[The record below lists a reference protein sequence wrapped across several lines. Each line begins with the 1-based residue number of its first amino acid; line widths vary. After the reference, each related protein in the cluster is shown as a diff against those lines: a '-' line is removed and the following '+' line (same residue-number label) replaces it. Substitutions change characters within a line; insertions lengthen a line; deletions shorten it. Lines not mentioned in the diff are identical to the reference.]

1 VKMTHSQLDSQLR
14 VIRFI
19 RYSILA
25 SIWKQLAVPFLSSLT
40 FLVAATAAKAEV
52 IPFEAL
58 GYDQSV
64 ILRGVSPELN
74 VGVPYPSG
82 GVDPQNS
89 FVRLRL
95 EPSPRLSPDSTVRLL
110 INGEIEQ
117 VVPVRTLLENP
128 IVTIPLRALP
138 PETRFINLAIQ
149 PYLYISRNYCQDLPT
164 GNLFLTVGDD
174 SFFQI
179 NPLRAD
185 QSVLGFFRPFYSQ
198 VVLNLPSNLNEQQ
211 AAAALALYSTLTY
224 QFRDR
229 KTPILWRQ
237 GSAPPAGS
245 LAPTGRP
252 NPAGA
257 NIAQSAAQ
265 STTQN
270 TAQVF
275 FRAGTTGPDIQRN
288 GSILEVRA
296 DQQAVEALMD
306 LTNNPGLVSQG
317 LGVEAIEQLE
327 EQTLPLSR
335 SFNVLGFRDGARR
348 FFGTQTIDVPFSLA
362 QLGGRPNDFVV
373 NLRAT
378 WTPINLDLKER
389 LTAQVYLNDTLVETY
404 NLSETTKLDE
414 TLVLPATQLNSNN
427 NLSVVTAY
435 VPAEGNCLVSPTEMT
450 FQLHGDSYFSWTGYQ
465 QPVGNFSDLPFLFG
479 RQAGQVVADISQ
491 PDALAAAA
499 YLVGTVTRIAR
510 QPLMPQLV
518 DARQVQDWANL
529 PREGNLPAWRLIV
542 SPPEQTASLS
552 APVRLQDGFQIYNP
566 TSQQRLLTVDPTEP
580 LGILQYFS
588 YQDKPTLWLSWW
600 GGQPQTATRLAAS
613 LADPRT
619 LLSAQLD
626 GNVATYTTSTG
637 IQSWDLRRRTLQV
650 DYPEEFKLSVFL
662 RRYRVPLT
670 VLGLLLGAGIA
681 WAIYRRLGQ
690 PPTPPAATSSPGPDE
705 G

>member
-1 VKMTHSQLDSQLR
+1 MIQTPFNSRSR
-14 VIRFI
+14 II
-19 RYSILA
+19 RYPILA
-25 SIWKQLAVPFLSSLT
+25 SVWKQLAVPVISSLT
-40 FLVAATAAKAEV
+40 FLVAATAARAEV
-52 IPFEAL
+52 IPFESL

-64 ILRGVSPELN
+64 ILRGVNPELN

-82 GVDPQNS
+82 GVNPQNS

-95 EPSPRLSPDSTVRLL
+95 EPSPRLNPDSTVRLL

-117 VVPVRTLLENP
+117 VVAVRTLLENP
-128 IVTIPLRALP
+128 IVTVPLRELP
-138 PETRFINLAIQ
+138 RETRFINLAIQ

-198 VVLNLPSNLNEQQ
+198 VVLNVPSNLNEQQ
-211 AAAALALYSTLTY
+211 AAAALALYSTLSY

-245 LAPTGRP
+245 PATGNA
-252 NPAGA
+252 NPPGA
-257 NIAQSAAQ
+257 
-265 STTQN
+265 T

-275 FRAGTTGPDIQRN
+275 LRTGETTPDLQRN
-288 GSILEVRA
+288 GSTLEVRA
-296 DQQAVEALMD
+296 DQKAVEALMD
-306 LTNNPGLVSQG
+306 LTKDPGLVSQG
-317 LGVEAIEQLE
+317 LSVEEIEQLE

-348 FFGTQTIDVPFSLA
+348 YFGTQTIDVPFSLA
-362 QLGGRPNDFVV
+362 QLGGRPNDFVA

-378 WTPINLDLKER
+378 WTPVNQDLKER

-404 NLSETTKLDE
+404 NLSDTTKLDE
-414 TLVLPATQLNSNN
+414 TLVLPAAQLNSNN

-465 QPVGNFSDLPFLFG
+465 EPVGNFSDLPFLFS
-479 RQAGQVVADISQ
+479 RRAGQVVADISQ
-491 PDALAAAA
+491 PNALAAAA
-499 YLVGTVTRIAR
+499 YLVGAVTRLSR

-518 DARQVQDWANL
+518 DARQVQNWEDL
-529 PREGNLPAWRLIV
+529 PREGDLPTWRVIV
-542 SPPEQTASLS
+542 SPPEQTSLP

-566 TSQQRLLTVDPTEP
+566 TNQQRLLTVDPTEP

-619 LLSAQLD
+619 LISAQLD
-626 GNVATYTTSTG
+626 GNVATYTDSTG

-650 DYPEEFKLSVFL
+650 DYPDEFKLPVFL
-662 RRYRVPLT
+662 RRYRVPLIF
-670 VLGLLLGAGIA
+670 LGLLVGGGIA
-681 WAIYRRLGQ
+681 WLVYRRLGQ
-690 PPTPPAATSSPGPDE
+690 RPTPPAADSGPGPGE